1 MKRSACI
8 VAAGVWGG
16 KRSLLKNRDRKYTPK
31 IVIVHEIIDGTEVAY
46 MHDLVTDWCEGLNEH
61 GIGIANAA
69 LAVGLDEAEGTDDRH
84 ETNNKSDDGKR
95 MLKALACKTLDE
107 AIEAICEYNGGLEGH
122 TFLSD
127 PKRAVS
133 VELVGKDCV
142 VKDLDPDDIHVRTN
156 HGRDTGGTGYTD
168 GEGYLA
174 SAARKEKAIQILR
187 QSKKPQDL
195 GPDLMA
201 NRSEKEPHTIND
213 PVRDAKKM
221 KTTSQM
227 VMNLTD
233 RELDFF
239 VITGKMEYKGVENK
253 LPKDY
258 KARIKVKV
266 FGYQDDGAKL
276 AELDPDTGDPK
287 GKARKVSAEDP
298 RSLLFKPDIT
308 TEEVQVILRWLRDMG
323 HERDHIGIDYDRFAD
338 WLNTSFGYETPRSA
352 FTPQQY
358 RTYYDWFLRRLAPP
372 SVVAARANAASAD
385 VCSPIQGQVV
395 YSGLV
400 GDGQIELK
408 DGPANILEAL
418 QHRDP
423 DLASHEFVKFD
434 LEIHDY
440 HHIHSPVDGKVSYIH
455 YFGENTDPFGHN
467 NALVIELDTAFGRVF
482 MCCIGELTVQ
492 SIHHEVHPGDIV
504 RKVDRLGWFWWG
516 SMMLVVF
523 PSGLRIEVMPGQPVF
538 VGDHIAML
546 EPRRVQAGSHEKSIA
561 LMKFLSGVAKHEN
574 AARHIYV
581 TGGAVR
587 DFLLGMPI
595 KDIDVVVDS
604 VSLGG
609 RDSEWFAKKV
619 IEAIPAPA
627 NLTTNQYGVAIVTVK
642 GEWVLDGINMQG
654 EVIEI
659 ANARKESYEGVG
671 GKGKGYKPT
680 DVVPAT
686 IEEDMFRRE
695 FTFNALLWRLLDLT
709 EGPEKAEVID
719 ITGLGRQHLQEKLIS
734 TPMNPD
740 KTFSDDPTRQLRI
753 IKFLLRY
760 DLKIAPEV
768 VASVKRNAHKL
779 KNMPWEAVGNILVD
793 NILASPKASQG
804 LKVMKSL
811 GILDVLVEMIRENK
825 SFEAFLTRQL
835 ASGNHPVGLLL
846 ELADLGIAGRS
857 LGFLTPRQRMQFSD
871 VTVGMDDAEARR
883 YLDALR
889 KPPVDSLALIQE
901 FNLQGSER
909 GVMTPMARDLILEDP
924 DLATN
929 GVKLNDILR
938 ERLRPMTRT
947 ADLVPPLGIR
957 GGPCKVVERIMDK
970 IPRPGQ
976 RDRMISNAEVGAL
989 SNADA
994 RKVYPVLTEHGS
1006 GFKTFV
1012 IRPHAQY
1019 RMDYRSIPVRAVAS
1033 ALDSYLR
1040 WLMDLRANSPAEY
1053 QDLREQNE
1061 RATWIDP
1068 KSKLKIVM
1076 DFSQGEVEII
1086 TAYWKGR
1093 EDPPPMSCEAP
1104 MINSTQR
1111 VATLYLQAMDP
1122 LAVILRDAENLEALV
1137 ADIQVILDTF
1147 ENTVPMPYV
1156 GRIAAIT
1163 LMSQREC
1170 FNKCEHALHHCERVI
1185 NMARGYLQSH
1195 PGDEQVS
1202 SVLRDAQAMYE
1213 KFESFR
1219 ARSREML
1226 SAMSQK
1232 IMPTELKNTMTVVL
1246 NGVRGALKYP
1256 NSATITV
1263 APRFAPCKVQGRPV
1277 DGLVFD
1283 AYLTVYPLPK
1293 DEHPGHQQFMFT
1305 QATMGDDLNLYMVAI
1320 DRQTSAP
1327 TKPVIV
1333 GADTGAVVK
1342 KVLGMLDDWT
1352 NLKG

>member
-1 MKRSACI
+1 VNRSACI
-8 VAAGVWGG
+8 IAAGVWGG

-31 IVIVHEIIDGTEVAY
+31 VVIVHEILDGTEVAY
-46 MHDLVTDWCEGLNEH
+46 MCDKVTNWCEGLNEY
-61 GIGIANAA
+61 GIGIVNAA
-69 LAVGLDEAEGTDDRH
+69 LAVGLDEAEGTDERH
-84 ETNNKSDDGKR
+84 ETHNKSDDGAR
-95 MLKALACKTLDE
+95 VLKALACKTLDD
-107 AIEAICEYNGGLEGH
+107 AIKAVCEYKDGLEGH
-122 TFLSD
+122 TFVSN

-133 VELVGKDCV
+133 IELVGKDCV

-187 QSKKPQDL
+187 QSKKPTDL

-201 NRSEKEPHTIND
+201 NRSEEEPHTLND

-227 VMNLTD
+227 VVNITD

-239 VITGKMEYKGVENK
+239 VIPDKMEYKGVENK
-253 LPKDY
+253 LPKGY
-258 KARIKVKV
+258 KAKVKIRV

-276 AELDPDTGDPK
+276 SELDQATGKPK
-287 GKARKVSAEDP
+287 GRARKVSADP

-308 TEEVQVILRWLRDMG
+308 ADEFQVLLRWLRDMG
-323 HERDHIGIDYDRFAD
+323 QARDHIGIDYDRFAD
-338 WLNTSFGYETPRSA
+338 WLNTSFGYETPRST

-358 RTYYDWFLRRLAPP
+358 RTYYDWFLRSLAPP
-372 SVVAARANAASAD
+372 AVVAARANAASTD
-385 VCSPIQGQVV
+385 VCSPIQGHVV

-408 DGPANILEAL
+408 DGSANILEAL
-418 QHRDP
+418 RHREP
-423 DLASHEFVKFD
+423 DLASHEFVKFNLD
-434 LEIHDY
+434 VHDY
-440 HHIHSPVDGKVSYIH
+440 HHIHSPVDGKVSDIH
-455 YFGENTDPFGHN
+455 YFDEGTDPFGHN
-467 NALVIELDTAFGRVF
+467 NAMVIEIDTAFGRVF
-482 MCCIGELTVQ
+482 VCCIGELTVQ
-492 SIHHEVHPGDIV
+492 SIHHEVHPGDTV

-523 PSGLRIEVMPGQPVF
+523 PSGLRIEAMPDQSVF
-538 VGDHIAML
+538 VGDYIAML
-546 EPRRVQAGSHEKSIA
+546 EQRRVQAGSHEKSIA
-561 LMKFLSGVAKHEN
+561 LMKFLSRVAIGN
-574 AARHIYV
+574 GAAHHIYI

-587 DFLLGMPI
+587 DFLLGIPP

-604 VSLGG
+604 VSLGRG

-619 IEAIPAPA
+619 IEAIPVPA

-642 GEWVLDGINMQG
+642 GEWLLDGINMQG
-654 EVIEI
+654 DVIEI

-740 KTFSDDPTRQLRI
+740 KTFGDDPTRQLRI

-779 KNMPWEAVGNILVD
+779 KTMPWEAVGNILVD

-811 GILDVLVEMIRENK
+811 GILDVLVEMIQENK

-835 ASGNHPVGLLL
+835 ASGNHSVGLLL
-846 ELADLGIAGRS
+846 ELADLGIAGRVIT
-857 LGFLTPRQRMQFSD
+857 FLSPEQRGRFRD
-871 VTVGMDDAEARR
+871 VTTGMSDPEAKR
-883 YLDALR
+883 YLEALR

-929 GVKLNDILR
+929 SVKLNDLLR
-938 ERLRPMTRT
+938 ERLRPMART
-947 ADLVPPLGIR
+947 ADLTPPR
-957 GGPCKVVERIMDK
+957 GVNRIVDLIWDDLCVK
-970 IPRPGQ
+970 EG
-976 RDRMISNAEVGAL
+976 L
-989 SNADA
+989 SCSEKED
-994 RKVYPVLTEHGS
+994 
-1006 GFKTFV
+1006 
-1012 IRPHAQY
+1012 
-1019 RMDYRSIPVRAVAS
+1019 
-1033 ALDSYLR
+1033 
-1040 WLMDLRANSPAEY
+1040 SPA
-1053 QDLREQNE
+1053 
-1061 RATWIDP
+1061 
-1068 KSKLKIVM
+1068 
-1076 DFSQGEVEII
+1076 
-1086 TAYWKGR
+1086 
-1093 EDPPPMSCEAP
+1093 MSCGVP
-1104 MINSTQR
+1104 MNTSASRI
-1111 VATLYLQAMDP
+1111 ATLYLQAMEP
-1122 LAVILRDAENLEALV
+1122 MEVILRDVDTLEALV
-1137 ADIQVILDTF
+1137 ADIQVVLDTF
-1147 ENTVPMPYV
+1147 ENTVPMPHV

-1170 FNKCEHALHHCERVI
+1170 FNKCEHALRHCERVI
-1185 NMARGYLQSH
+1185 NMARGYLLYVH
-1195 PGDEQVS
+1195 PSGEDQAAL
-1202 SVLRDAQAMYE
+1202 VLRDAQTMYE

-1226 SAMSQK
+1226 SVMSQK
-1232 IMPTELKNTMTVVL
+1232 IMPTELKDTVTAVL
-1246 NGVRGALKYP
+1246 NGVREALKYP
-1256 NSATITV
+1256 NSATVTV
-1263 APRFAPCKVQGRPV
+1263 APRFAPCKVRGRPV
-1277 DGLVFD
+1277 DGLVFY
-1283 AYLTVYPLPK
+1283 AYVTVYPLPK
-1293 DEHPGHQQFMFT
+1293 DEHPYYQQFVFT
-1305 QATMGDDLNLYMVAI
+1305 QATMGDDLNLYLVAE
-1320 DRQTSAP
+1320 DRETGEP
-1327 TKPVIV
+1327 TKPMVV

-1342 KVLGMLDDWT
+1342 KVLGMLKGWT
-1352 NLKG
+1352 NLKD